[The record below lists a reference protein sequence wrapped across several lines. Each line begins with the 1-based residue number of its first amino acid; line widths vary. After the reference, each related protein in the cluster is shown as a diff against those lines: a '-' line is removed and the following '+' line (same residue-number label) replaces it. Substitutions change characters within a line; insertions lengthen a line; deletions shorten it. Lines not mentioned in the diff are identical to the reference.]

1 MKHFLVREKAA
12 LIVTLLILVLP
23 VTLAGWYVVQKHRWA
38 QDRLQEL
45 EPRYARMLGMEVHA
59 DDLEKARSQARSVL
73 AQYTYPASRDVS
85 QAGNDAQQRIR
96 NTFSAAGLEIVS
108 SQVLPAKSEK
118 SFDRIPLSVR
128 AEGELLAVQT
138 ALVGLSGQSPA
149 ILVDGFNIQT
159 IGAVKADKPQ
169 RLGVQFNL
177 SVLREQP

>member
-1 MKHFLVREKAA
+1 MKHFMIHEKAA
-12 LIVTLLILVLP
+12 LAISVLILVLP
-23 VTLAGWYVVQKHRWA
+23 LALAGWYVVQKHRWA
-38 QDRLQEL
+38 QDRLREL
-45 EPRYARMLGMEVHA
+45 EPRYARMLGMEVHTE
-59 DDLEKARSQARSVL
+59 DLEKARSEARGLL

-128 AEGELLAVQT
+128 AEGELLGIQT
-138 ALVGLSGQSPA
+138 ALVGLSGQSPV

>member
-1 MKHFLVREKAA
+1 MIHEKAA
-12 LIVTLLILVLP
+12 LAISVLILVLP
-23 VTLAGWYVVQKHRWA
+23 LALAGWYVVQKHRWA
-38 QDRLQEL
+38 QDRLREL
-45 EPRYARMLGMEVHA
+45 EPRYARMLGMEVHTE
-59 DDLEKARSQARSVL
+59 DLEKARSEARGLL

-128 AEGELLAVQT
+128 AEGELLGIQT

>member
-1 MKHFLVREKAA
+1 MIHEKAA
-12 LIVTLLILVLP
+12 LAISVLILVLP
-23 VTLAGWYVVQKHRWA
+23 LALAGWYVVQKHRWA
-38 QDRLQEL
+38 QDRLREL
-45 EPRYARMLGMEVHA
+45 EPRYARMLGMEVHTE
-59 DDLEKARSQARSVL
+59 DLEKARSEARGLL

-128 AEGELLAVQT
+128 AEGELLGIQT
-138 ALVGLSGQSPA
+138 ALVGLSGQSPV